1 MKVLYLHQY
10 FKTPEEGGAIRSY
23 YLARGLVEHGIEV
36 ELITAHNEKLAITR
50 NIDGIN
56 VHYLPVFYDNG
67 QSFLLRIY
75 AFFKFMHLARK
86 KAREIN
92 DIDICYATSTPL
104 TIGLSAL
111 KIKRDQNIPY
121 FFEVR
126 DLWPEAP
133 FQMGIIKNKYLKKY
147 LKNLEK
153 EVYANASQI
162 IALSPGIKQQIEKIR
177 PDKPITVIPNMSDVD
192 FFKPEEK
199 SNDLE
204 ALFNSEGKFVI
215 SYFGTIGM
223 ANHLEYLLAVANES
237 LKAKLPILFFIIGS
251 GGQLDRIKYLVKHFS
266 LTNVRFLPFQNK
278 YNLKRVLNVTDAA
291 YVSFARK
298 PILETNSPNKFFDAL
313 AAGKLI
319 ITNTKGW
326 VKDII
331 ENDSCGFYYDPDKPV
346 DFVNRISPYIEAPQK
361 LRSAQMK
368 ARIIAE
374 TRFAKSAQV
383 KKLIE
388 LISKTNHKHKTGPVK
403 TDYTLLD

>member
-1 MKVLYLHQY
+1 M
-10 FKTPEEGGAIRSY
+10 I
-23 YLARGLVEHGIEV
+23 
-36 ELITAHNEKLAITR
+36 
-50 NIDGIN
+50 
-56 VHYLPVFYDNG
+56 
-67 QSFLLRIY
+67 
-75 AFFKFMHLARK
+75 
-86 KAREIN
+86 
-92 DIDICYATSTPL
+92 
-104 TIGLSAL
+104 
-111 KIKRDQNIPY
+111 
-121 FFEVR
+121 
-126 DLWPEAP
+126 
-133 FQMGIIKNKYLKKY
+133 
-147 LKNLEK
+147 
-153 EVYANASQI
+153 
-162 IALSPGIKQQIEKIR
+162 
-177 PDKPITVIPNMSDVD
+177 IPNMSDVD
-192 FFKPEEK
+192 FFQPEEK
-199 SNDLE
+199 SAELE
-204 ALFNSEGKFVI
+204 ALFKSEGKFVI

-237 LKAKLPILFFIIGS
+237 LKAKLPVLFFIIGS

-266 LTNVRFLPFQNK
+266 LTNVLFLPFQNK

-326 VKDII
+326 VKDIV

-346 DFVNRISPYIEAPQK
+346 DFVNRLMPYIETTQK
-361 LRSAQMK
+361 LRSAQMR

-403 TDYTLLD
+403 TDYILPE

>member
-1 MKVLYLHQY
+1 MKVLYIHQY

-23 YLARGLVEHGIEV
+23 YLARGLVDHGIEV
-36 ELITAHNEKLAITR
+36 ELITAHNNPTAVTR

-67 QSFLLRIY
+67 QSFLQRIY
-75 AFFKFMHLARK
+75 AFFKFMRLARK

-111 KIKRDQNIPY
+111 RIKRDQNIPY

-162 IALSPGIKQQIEKIR
+162 IALSPGIKEQIELVGSN
-177 PDKPITVIPNMSDVD
+177 KPITIIPNMSDVD
-192 FFKPEEK
+192 FFIPEQK
-199 SNDLE
+199 SADLE
-204 ALFNSEGKFVI
+204 ALFKTEGKFVI
-215 SYFGTIGM
+215 SYFGTIGV

-237 LKAKLPILFFIIGS
+237 LKAKMPVLFLIIGS
-251 GGQLDRIKYLVKHFS
+251 GGQLERLKYLVKHFS
-266 LTNVRFLPFQNK
+266 LNNIRFLPFQNK
-278 YNLKRVLNVTDAA
+278 FNLKRVLNVTDAA

-298 PILETNSPNKFFDAL
+298 PVLETNSPNKFFDAL

-326 VKDII
+326 VKDIV
-331 ENDSCGFYYDPDKPV
+331 ENDSCGFYYDPDKPKE
-346 DFVNRISPYIEAPQK
+346 FIELINPYINSSTQLKDTQE
-361 LRSAQMK
+361 R
-368 ARIIAE
+368 ARVVAE
-374 TRFAKSAQV
+374 TKFARSAQV
-383 KKLIE
+383 KKLIN
-388 LISKTNHKHKTGPVK
+388 LIT
-403 TDYTLLD
+403 

>member
-1 MKVLYLHQY
+1 MKVLYIHQY

-23 YLARGLVEHGIEV
+23 YLARGLVDHGIEV
-36 ELITAHNEKLAITR
+36 ELITAHNERKAITR

-56 VHYLPVFYDNG
+56 VHYLPVFYDNS
-67 QSFLLRIY
+67 QSFLQRIY

-86 KAREIN
+86 KARDIN

-133 FQMGIIKNKYLKKY
+133 FQMGIIKNKYLKRY

-162 IALSPGIKQQIEKIR
+162 IALSPGIKQQIEKVR
-177 PDKPITVIPNMSDVD
+177 PDKSITVIPNMSDVD

-199 SNDLE
+199 SADLE
-204 ALFNSEGKFVI
+204 ALFKTEGKFVI

-237 LKAKLPILFFIIGS
+237 LKAKLPLLFFIIGS
-251 GGQLDRIKYLVKHFS
+251 GSQLDRLKYLVKHFGLS
-266 LTNVRFLPFQNK
+266 NVRFLPFQNK
-278 YNLKRVLNVTDAA
+278 HNLKRVLNVTDAA

-319 ITNTKGW
+319 ITNTRGW
-326 VKDII
+326 VKEII
-331 ENDSCGFYYDPDKPV
+331 EDDNCGFYYDPDKPME
-346 DFVNRISPYIEAPQK
+346 FVSAIKPFINSSNK
-361 LRSAQMK
+361 LQETQTNSRTV
-368 ARIIAE
+368 AE
-374 TRFAKSAQV
+374 TKFAKSAQV
-383 KKLIE
+383 EKLIK
-388 LISKTNHKHKTGPVK
+388 LIS
-403 TDYTLLD
+403 